1 MIIRKSSIFIF
12 CLPFLFFSTWI
23 SAEIPAGYYYY
34 AEGKKKEELKTA
46 LHEIAYPQFV
56 LKYGNGKGHIWEG
69 FYYADRNEEDN
80 SVIDMY
86 SPTIRYFNQYRG
98 VEGMHIE
105 HSFPKSWWGGGEYM
119 AYRDLHHLFP
129 SDGTT
134 NMSKSNNP
142 LGIVEG
148 IPTTD
153 NGVSKVGRASY
164 LGYQGNVFEP
174 DDEYKG
180 DFARAYLYVATIYQD
195 LTHLWKSPMLD
206 NNTYPAWK
214 PWAIDLLIDWHKQD
228 PVSQKELKRQEVVY
242 DIQGNRNPFIDYP
255 DLVDYIWGAKTT
267 TAYPFPLETN
277 PFLASPRPNQKL
289 NFNVIMQGD
298 LQTKN
303 LFIHGV
309 NMTSDLTVELK
320 NSNPVF
326 TVNPQNISQDTAE
339 NGIDTYIRFKPSSP
353 GSFIDTLLINGG
365 GLAEARMIPV
375 QGIASRTFLVL
386 NAEDSTPV
394 GAKLAWIK
402 DPEATDYLLTIYQ
415 GASQAG
421 DLIISSYIEGT
432 NYNKAIEL
440 YNGTGKTIDL
450 SDYSIMKQSN
460 GLGPF
465 TAPLM
470 LEGNLPNNH
479 TYLIAHQK
487 VDNELQNKADLLD
500 GDAAMN
506 FNGNDAIALYNNG
519 ILIDMVGYPD
529 VGPDLYWGQ
538 DKTLKRK
545 TSITHPSVDFNED
558 EWDVYPINFF
568 DLVNTHSIDF
578 ETSETIVLN
587 KASMQT
593 ATTYTVSNLYPELK
607 YNYYVEAILP
617 NQTKKSANTM
627 QFKTA
632 GLMAPEVNAAKNI
645 GPTFFTANWE
655 DDLYTNDY
663 LLNVF
668 KYEGDKDT
676 TVIEGFDDLGS
687 KGEPLPKGWIGKVG
701 GWYDTDASSGDN
713 RPSLRLDKDGQYIQT
728 KEFPFPVKEFSFLYK
743 FQSASG
749 NTHFIVEALSDNK
762 WEEIDHI
769 IPKGAS
775 KITLSYT
782 FDSEDKVSAL
792 RITLHKDLGNL
803 ALDDFTITYGNLQKI
818 NILQDKPVTGNE
830 LFIESLNSNT
840 KYYYTVKSILAN
852 SISPESD
859 VVEVHTDTISGI
871 KDKTFEVNILRTPN
885 GIKLSGLKGGE
896 TINLYT
902 ITGVLIKQEKI
913 YQNEFFLPLKSPD
926 IYILHIQHD
935 AYLHR
940 QKILR

>member
-1 MIIRKSSIFIF
+1 
-12 CLPFLFFSTWI
+12 
-23 SAEIPAGYYYY
+23 
-34 AEGKKKEELKTA
+34 
-46 LHEIAYPQFV
+46 
-56 LKYGNGKGHIWEG
+56 
-69 FYYADRNEEDN
+69 
-80 SVIDMY
+80 
-86 SPTIRYFNQYRG
+86 
-98 VEGMHIE
+98 
-105 HSFPKSWWGGGEYM
+105 
-119 AYRDLHHLFP
+119 
-129 SDGTT
+129 
-134 NMSKSNNP
+134 
-142 LGIVEG
+142 
-148 IPTTD
+148 
-153 NGVSKVGRASY
+153 
-164 LGYQGNVFEP
+164 
-174 DDEYKG
+174 
-180 DFARAYLYVATIYQD
+180 
-195 LTHLWKSPMLD
+195 
-206 NNTYPAWK
+206 
-214 PWAIDLLIDWHKQD
+214 
-228 PVSQKELKRQEVVY
+228 
-242 DIQGNRNPFIDYP
+242 
-255 DLVDYIWGAKTT
+255 
-267 TAYPFPLETN
+267 
-277 PFLASPRPNQKL
+277 
-289 NFNVIMQGD
+289 
-298 LQTKN
+298 
-303 LFIHGV
+303 
-309 NMTSDLTVELK
+309 
-320 NSNPVF
+320 
-326 TVNPQNISQDTAE
+326 
-339 NGIDTYIRFKPSSP
+339 
-353 GSFIDTLLINGG
+353 
-365 GLAEARMIPV
+365 
-375 QGIASRTFLVL
+375 
-386 NAEDSTPV
+386 
-394 GAKLAWIK
+394 
-402 DPEATDYLLTIYQ
+402 
-415 GASQAG
+415 
-421 DLIISSYIEGT
+421 
-432 NYNKAIEL
+432 
-440 YNGTGKTIDL
+440 
-450 SDYSIMKQSN
+450 
-460 GLGPF
+460 
-465 TAPLM
+465 
-470 LEGNLPNNH
+470 
-479 TYLIAHQK
+479 
-487 VDNELQNKADLLD
+487 
-500 GDAAMN
+500 MN

-568 DLVNTHSIDF
+568 DLVNIHSIDF
-578 ETSETIVLN
+578 ETSETIVLD

-617 NQTKKSANTM
+617 NQTKKSVNTM
-627 QFKTA
+627 QFETA

-663 LLNVF
+663 LLSVF

-701 GWYDTDASSGDN
+701 GWYNTDASSGDN

-728 KEFPFPVKEFSFLYK
+728 KEFPLPVKEFSFLYK
-743 FQSASG
+743 FQSARG

-818 NILQDKPVTGNE
+818 NILQDKHVTGNE